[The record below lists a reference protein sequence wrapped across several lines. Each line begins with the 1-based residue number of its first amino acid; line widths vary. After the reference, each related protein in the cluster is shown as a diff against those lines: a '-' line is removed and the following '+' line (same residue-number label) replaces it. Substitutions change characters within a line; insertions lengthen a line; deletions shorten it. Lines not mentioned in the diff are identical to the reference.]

1 MDDLDKD
8 VKDEKVTFAE
18 FRAGMKSQWH
28 LFRPKIHNVSKEWG
42 IPLYADD
49 RLHIIVSFYLFYKDI
64 HPSSQQCACKRA
76 IVLCYSV
83 MFSLHQVAFTFKWNE
98 GYFYL
103 RAKEGSS

>member
-42 IPLYADD
+42 IPLYADY
-49 RLHIIVSFYLFYKDI
+49 RLHISLYLFYKDI
-64 HPSSQQCACKRA
+64 YQSCQ
-76 IVLCYSV
+76 
-83 MFSLHQVAFTFKWNE
+83 
-98 GYFYL
+98 
-103 RAKEGSS
+103 